1 MNKAIRLL
9 AGVVLAGALAGCEW
23 QSTPSGDASNTS
35 GYFVNFSGVYR
46 GAPGRFL
53 VSNYSLASSS
63 TSTTTPGTGSGG
75 STSQPFINES
85 QGTAVGT
92 ATDPLVKIS
101 GNVSRI
107 PVVAG
112 TVSIFVYDQATGVLI
127 GTFTDNGGGALAG
140 TFLVGGVIQFAGS
153 GEIVYAT
160 GAWFVNLAL
169 PGIQTTVRIT
179 ASYRQNTTPE
189 SGSSTVTTT
198 SDVHPG
204 STGTSI
210 FSFTVQQDGSSIKLI
225 DNNGMEYVGSAG
237 TPVFTSDNLQT
248 TTSSGSGSS
257 SSSGTTVTP
266 DGPVTM
272 SFNAT
277 GTSLAGF
284 TVNIVGSFNGF
295 YQTDQRLINRTISGT
310 WIEVGGKTGDI
321 YGLADDSTA
330 N

>member
-1 MNKAIRLL
+1 MNRAIRLL

-23 QSTPSGDASNTS
+23 ESTPSGDSSSTS

-46 GAPGRFL
+46 GATGRFL
-53 VSNYSLASSS
+53 VSNYSLSSS
-63 TSTTTPGTGSGG
+63 STTTPDTGSGG
-75 STSQPFINES
+75 STSQPFVNEN
-85 QGTAVGT
+85 QGTAVGS

-101 GNVSRI
+101 GNVSKI
-107 PVVAG
+107 PVVPG
-112 TVSIFVYDQATGVLI
+112 TVSIFVYDNATSALI
-127 GTFTDNGGGALAG
+127 GTFTDNGAGSLAG
-140 TFLVGGVIQFAGS
+140 TFLVGGVIQFSGS
-153 GEIVYAT
+153 GEFVYAT

-169 PGIQTTVRIT
+169 PGIQTTVTIK

-189 SGSSTVTTT
+189 SGSSTVTTS
-198 SDVHPG
+198 SDARPG
-204 STGTSI
+204 SSGTSI
-210 FSFTVQQDGSSIKLI
+210 YSFTVQQDGSSIKII

-237 TPVFTSDNLQT
+237 TPVFTSENLET
-248 TTSSGSGSS
+248 STSSGSGS

-266 DGPVTM
+266 DGPVSM

-284 TVNIVGSFNGF
+284 TVNMVGSFNGY
-295 YQTDQRLINRTISGT
+295 YQTDQRVINRTISGT

>member
-1 MNKAIRLL
+1 MNKTIRLL

-23 QSTPSGDASNTS
+23 QSTPSGDASTTS

-53 VSNYSLASSS
+53 VSNYSLASSA
-63 TSTTTPGTGSGG
+63 TTTTTTSSGSGG

-85 QGTAVGT
+85 QGTAAGS
-92 ATDPLVKIS
+92 AIDPLVKIS
-101 GNVSRI
+101 GNVSKI

-112 TVSIFVYDQATGVLI
+112 TVSIFVYDNATSALI
-127 GTFTDNGGGALAG
+127 GTFTDNGAGALSG

-169 PGIQTTVRIT
+169 PGIQTTVTIK

-189 SGSSTVTTT
+189 SGPSETPS

-204 STGTSI
+204 STGVSI
-210 FSFTVQQDGSSIKLI
+210 YSFTVQQDGSSIKII
-225 DNNGMEYVGSAG
+225 DNHGMEYIGSAG
-237 TPVFTSDNLQT
+237 TPVFTSENLQPT
-248 TTSSGSGSS
+248 TTSDSS
-257 SSSGTTVTP
+257 SSSGTTLTP

-284 TVNIVGSFNGF
+284 TVNMVGSFNGF